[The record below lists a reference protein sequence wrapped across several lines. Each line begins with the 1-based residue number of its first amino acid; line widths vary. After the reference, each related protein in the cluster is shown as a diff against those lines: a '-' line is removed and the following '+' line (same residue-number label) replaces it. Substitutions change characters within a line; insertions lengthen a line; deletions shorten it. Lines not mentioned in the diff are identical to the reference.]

1 MKKITA
7 IIMVMAIAIATVF
20 AVTNPANNTLTLNY
34 DVNDKV
40 TLAYGFKMAGD
51 STDTEKTTFDAGS
64 SDGKI
69 AEATKTFSIIDHSY
83 YNAASGYSLKIEIG
97 DPTIWTNT
105 VIASETG
112 SDPSVSNLAAGTSTT
127 TEDGVVLSVSGK
139 SVTVAYPA
147 VTTKAGI
154 INRVSADDG
163 EIIAT
168 FTITWADAEVAAGT
182 YQSIA
187 TVTYTTVS

>member
-51 STDTEKTTFDAGS
+51 STDTEKTTFVAGS
-64 SDGKI
+64 GDGKI
-69 AEATKTFSIIDHSY
+69 VGATKAFSIIDHSY
-83 YNAASGYSLKIEIG
+83 YNAHSHYSLKITVG
-97 DPTIWTNT
+97 DPSIWKNT
-105 VIASETG
+105 AIATETG
-112 SDPSVSNLAAGTSTT
+112 STPTSSNLSVGTDTSAT
-127 TEDGVVLSVSGK
+127 DGVELSVSGK
-139 SVTVAYPA
+139 SVTVDYPA

-154 INRVSADDG
+154 INRVSATDG
-163 EIIAT
+163 KVIAT
-168 FTITWADAEVAAGT
+168 FTITWVDAEVAAGT
-182 YQSIA
+182 YQSTTNITYE
-187 TVTYTTVS
+187 TV

>member
-40 TLAYGFKMAGD
+40 TLAYGFKMTGD
-51 STDTEKTTFDAGS
+51 ATDTEKTTFDVGS

-69 AEATKTFSIIDHSY
+69 AGATKAFSIIDHSY
-83 YNAASGYSLKIEIG
+83 YNASTAYSLKITIG

-105 VIASETG
+105 EFATETG
-112 SDPSVSNLAAGTSTT
+112 SDPESSDLSKGTEAKDVSLT
-127 TEDGVVLSVSGK
+127 VSGK

-154 INRVSADDG
+154 INRVSAG

-168 FTITWADAEVAAGT
+168 FTITWADEIGRAHV
-182 YQSIA
+182 
-187 TVTYTTVS
+187 